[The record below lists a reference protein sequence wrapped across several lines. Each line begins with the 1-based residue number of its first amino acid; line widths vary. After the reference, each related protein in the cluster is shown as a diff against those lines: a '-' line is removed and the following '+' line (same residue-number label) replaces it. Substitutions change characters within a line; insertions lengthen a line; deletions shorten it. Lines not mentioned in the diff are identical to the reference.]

1 MLKLIAKLQ
10 TRLNEDKGA
19 TMIEYGMICGLI
31 IGVVATA
38 MVLLGG
44 SITNLFGEV
53 DTAIDG
59 AF

>member
-31 IGVVATA
+31 IAVVAAA
-38 MVLLGG
+38 MVLLEG
-44 SITNLFGEV
+44 SIINLFGEV
-53 DTAIDG
+53 NTAIDG